1 MKLSVRLNERLG
13 SIRSSLFRD
22 LEQRSVN
29 FNEGEYDKSVL

>member
-13 SIRSSLFRD
+13 SIRSPLFGD
-22 LEQRSVN
+22 LEQRSMN

>member
-1 MKLSVRLNERLG
+1 MKLLLRLNERLG
-13 SIRSSLFRD
+13 SIRSSLFGD